1 MLAYADVRVAQGY
14 IEGSFGT
21 SGQFRVRCQQPHGLT
36 VTKSG
41 KKGKGELTLLVV
53 LVYSKKIQILLSFL
67 ALLVQNYKDCSVYLR
82 Y

>member
-1 MLAYADVRVAQGY
+1 MLAYADVCLAQGY

-41 KKGKGELTLLVV
+41 KKGKGKLTLLVV
-53 LVYSKKIQILLSFL
+53 LV
-67 ALLVQNYKDCSVYLR
+67 
-82 Y
+82 